1 MELIRRSIALR
12 EAIPDLKIEACIDLA
27 RDHAFLASIAVDPLS
42 GLRTRAAAVE
52 GDRAMAALLRAT
64 DAGYRNFDKL
74 RTDPYLG
81 LLRDRA
87 DFRVL
92 LLDLAFPNDPFTQ
105 GR

>member
-1 MELIRRSIALR
+1 
-12 EAIPDLKIEACIDLA
+12 
-27 RDHAFLASIAVDPLS
+27 
-42 GLRTRAAAVE
+42 
-52 GDRAMAALLRAT
+52 MAALLRAT
-64 DAGYRNFDKL
+64 DAGYRNLDKL

-87 DFRVL
+87 DFRAL